1 MDVGQDQQPF
11 VVFTPDL
18 RRFLFAELWSTALV
32 IGASAVL
39 LYALR
44 DLSRTWLL
52 TVGTFGLLVVL
63 YQATLSRRSRRI
75 QIGDTWIS
83 GPTNAA
89 SDSTTLQFDTVDW
102 TRSGI
107 ERGRLQLRSISGQ
120 QIMTKIA
127 WYALEDIEEI
137 KRLLR
142 NRCDSAHLPADF
154 Y

>member
-52 TVGTFGLLVVL
+52 TVGTFGLLAVL

-75 QIGDTWIS
+75 QIGDRIR
-83 GPTNAA
+83 PA
-89 SDSTTLQFDTVDW
+89 SC
-102 TRSGI
+102 G
-107 ERGRLQLRSISGQ
+107 
-120 QIMTKIA
+120 KA
-127 WYALEDIEEI
+127 
-137 KRLLR
+137 
-142 NRCDSAHLPADF
+142 
-154 Y
+154 

>member
-1 MDVGQDQQPF
+1 MAVGQDSQPF

-18 RRFLFAELWSTALV
+18 RRFLFAELWSTAVV

-39 LYALR
+39 VYLLR

-52 TVGTFGLLVVL
+52 TVSVVSLLAVL
-63 YQATLSRRSRRI
+63 YQATFSRRSRRV
-75 QIGDTWIS
+75 QIGDTWIR

-89 SDSTTLQFDTVDW
+89 SHSTTLQFGTVDW
-102 TRSGI
+102 SRSGI
-107 ERGRLQLRSISGQ
+107 ERGRLRLKSISGQ
-120 QIMTKIA
+120 QIMTKTA

-142 NRCDSAHLPADF
+142 NRCDSADLPASF